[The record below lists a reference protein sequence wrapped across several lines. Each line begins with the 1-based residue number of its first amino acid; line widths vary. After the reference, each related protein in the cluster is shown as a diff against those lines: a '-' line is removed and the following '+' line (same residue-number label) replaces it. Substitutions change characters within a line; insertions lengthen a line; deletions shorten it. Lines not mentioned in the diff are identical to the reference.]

1 MLRSADRLFC
11 GGCGGFYILR
21 HGHWFNT
28 AGVERAPKLSSHFI
42 PAEQGKPVSFLVEV
56 GSRKVDYDDAGSGNE
71 RKRRPPCNGEG

>member
-1 MLRSADRLFC
+1 MLIGSFC
-11 GGCGGFYILR
+11 SGYGGFHILR